1 MVIDFI
7 ESDLHNILSIN
18 DWKVTDRFDIDFDE
32 LDGNKRIIIT
42 RKDK

>member
-32 LDGNKRIIIT
+32 LDGKKRIVIK
-42 RKDK
+42 RRD